1 MEDMKEYMHNGQKV
15 IYQTISDD
23 SFLSH
28 LSKAGIVPEE
38 LPLLDNR
45 VFKYTKDGVTRY
57 ACVYAANVP
66 EMYLEKIYI
75 TESLPEDGFLELMSD
90 ISDQVKGEEPKAI
103 KSRLS
108 LAVQE
113 AEREAHEFIK
123 KRYPDKEMEWYF
135 VGYPED
141 VQKEFHTA
149 RKLALNFKGYHLED
163 VEQISAPDVDMEAV
177 KEMLK

>member
-15 IYQTISDD
+15 IHQTISDD
-23 SFLSH
+23 SFLDH

-75 TESLPEDGFLELMSD
+75 TESLPEEDGTFSRKRK
-90 ISDQVKGEEPKAI
+90 ISI
-103 KSRLS
+103 
-108 LAVQE
+108 
-113 AEREAHEFIK
+113 FINT
-123 KRYPDKEMEWYF
+123 M
-135 VGYPED
+135 
-141 VQKEFHTA
+141 
-149 RKLALNFKGYHLED
+149 NFSNL
-163 VEQISAPDVDMEAV
+163 VDGV
-177 KEMLK
+177 F